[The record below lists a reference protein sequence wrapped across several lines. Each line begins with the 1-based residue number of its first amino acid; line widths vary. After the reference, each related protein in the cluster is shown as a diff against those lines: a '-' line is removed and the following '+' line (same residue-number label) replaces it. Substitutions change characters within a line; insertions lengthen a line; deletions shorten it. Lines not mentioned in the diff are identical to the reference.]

1 MSIFEAPSMGIPLVY
16 KATADESAGEITG
29 KPMNLDLTTITPE
42 ETFDVFPDA

>member
-1 MSIFEAPSMGIPLVY
+1 MILEGALGEDPLVY